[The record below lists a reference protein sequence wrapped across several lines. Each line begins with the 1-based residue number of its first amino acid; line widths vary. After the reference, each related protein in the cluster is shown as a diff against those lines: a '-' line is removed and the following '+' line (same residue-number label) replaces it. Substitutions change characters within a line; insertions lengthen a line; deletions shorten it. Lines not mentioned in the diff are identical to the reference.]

1 MSRGR
6 RIPLVPLMLAQ
17 PVCATVYQYLAKS
30 LGTEDGQGAVTG
42 AGIGGVADAILR
54 LVTLPGFWILVAVE
68 AVSLVIWLAILERV
82 DLARAFPLTA
92 ISYCLVF
99 ATSVFVFHET
109 VGLTTFV
116 GSALIL
122 AGAGLLAFE
131 ERAA

>member
-42 AGIGGVADAILR
+42 AIADAILR

-116 GSALIL
+116 GSGLIL